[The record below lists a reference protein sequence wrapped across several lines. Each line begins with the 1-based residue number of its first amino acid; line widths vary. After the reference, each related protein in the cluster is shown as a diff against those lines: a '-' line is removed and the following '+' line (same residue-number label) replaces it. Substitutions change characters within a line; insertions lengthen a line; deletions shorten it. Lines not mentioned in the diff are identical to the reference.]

1 MQEKDY
7 LINLAT
13 AMANGL
19 IKKEFELFCFLNE
32 IEPCDITLKF
42 FLTQTQQQRERE
54 KSSSCGCFF
63 VVRFEDMDGKL
74 SEVREK
80 NENEARKLLAILR
93 NNGSHLFKTSE
104 GGLEQQIA

>member
-1 MQEKDY
+1 MQNQDY

-19 IKKEFELFCFLNE
+19 IKEEFELFCFLNE

-42 FLTQTQQQRERE
+42 FLTQQQRKRE

-63 VVRFEDMDGKL
+63 VVRFADMDGKL

>member
-1 MQEKDY
+1 MQNQDY

-19 IKKEFELFCFLNE
+19 IKKEFELFCFLND
-32 IEPCDITLKF
+32 IEPCNITLKF
-42 FLTQTQQQRERE
+42 FLTQQQRERE

-74 SEVREK
+74 SEVRER
-80 NENEARKLLAILR
+80 NENEARKLFAILR
-93 NNGSHLFKTSE
+93 KNNAQLFKTSE
-104 GGLEQQIA
+104 GGPEQQIA

>member
-42 FLTQTQQQRERE
+42 FLQQQRERE

-63 VVRFEDMDGKL
+63 VVRFEDMDGNL

-80 NENEARKLLAILR
+80 NENEARKLFAILK
-93 NNGSHLFKTSE
+93 NNGAHLFKTSE
-104 GGLEQQIA
+104 GGPEQQIA

>member
-1 MQEKDY
+1 MQNQDY

-19 IKKEFELFCFLNE
+19 IKEEFELFCFLNE

-42 FLTQTQQQRERE
+42 FLTQQQREPE

-63 VVRFEDMDGKL
+63 VVRFADMDGNM
-74 SEVREK
+74 SEVRER

-93 NNGSHLFKTSE
+93 NNSAQLFKTSE

>member
-19 IKKEFELFCFLNE
+19 IKEEFELFCFLND
-32 IEPCDITLKF
+32 IEPCNITLKF
-42 FLTQTQQQRERE
+42 FLQQQRERE

-63 VVRFEDMDGKL
+63 VVRFEDMDGNL

>member
-1 MQEKDY
+1 MQNQDY

-19 IKKEFELFCFLNE
+19 IKEEFELFCFLND

-42 FLTQTQQQRERE
+42 FLTQQQRE

-74 SEVREK
+74 SEVRER

-93 NNGSHLFKTSE
+93 NNGAQLYKTSE

>member
-19 IKKEFELFCFLNE
+19 IKEEFELFCFLND
-32 IEPCDITLKF
+32 IEPCNITLKF
-42 FLTQTQQQRERE
+42 FLTQQQRERE

-93 NNGSHLFKTSE
+93 NNGAQLFKTSE
-104 GGLEQQIA
+104 GGPEQQIA

>member
-1 MQEKDY
+1 MQNQDY

-19 IKKEFELFCFLNE
+19 IKEEFELFCFLNE

-93 NNGSHLFKTSE
+93 NNGAQLFKTSE
-104 GGLEQQIA
+104 GGPEQQIA